1 MTDCTP
7 ETGLRV
13 IGIGRNEYLALV
25 SDLKTNSSKIFRKPN
40 PLNILPKFPVKVKI
54 EPWWKVEIGYV
65 LESDIALVNDAERSM
80 IDDLIDFG
88 SQTAGKMNFFSL
100 HSLYKKGLI
109 YLDVPISGED
119 CICIPPLRNFVM
131 NRISGDYFENL
142 LYKIFVSA
150 DETTTISE
158 LAQMLQINLDT
169 IKHAIS
175 LICRLGFARKQ
186 IANNDPIYKSL
197 HESWNNRCPLDT
209 DLRPEITPLN
219 YHALLVNETN
229 DRLIGMESPKVP
241 DPNTSKVK
249 RDSTSPVKQQH
260 LDALSNS
267 NEYISSDGNTSD
279 FSIISPG
286 GLDQS
291 KSKSSDSQNECSE
304 IEEIPPIAV
313 PLPISPLTKSGKRIA
328 FLFDSTLTAFLMMG
342 NLSPVSIFD

>member
-1 MTDCTP
+1 M
-7 ETGLRV
+7 

-25 SDLKTNSSKIFRKPN
+25 SELKTNSSKIFRKPN
-40 PLNILPKFPVKVKI
+40 PLHILPKFPVKIKI

-65 LESDIALVNDAERSM
+65 LESDIAFVTDAERSM

-150 DETTTISE
+150 DESTTISE

-175 LICRLGFARKQ
+175 LICRLGFAKKQ
-186 IANNDPIYKSL
+186 IANNDPINTTL
-197 HESWNNRCPLDT
+197 HESWNDRGPLDT
-209 DLRPEITPLN
+209 ELRPDITPLN

-229 DRLIGMESPKVP
+229 DRLIGMESPNVP
-241 DPNTSKVK
+241 NPNTSKVK

-286 GLDQS
+286 GLDRS
-291 KSKSSDSQNECSE
+291 KKSSDSQNECSE
-304 IEEIPPIAV
+304 IEEIPPIVV
-313 PLPISPLTKSGKRIA
+313 PPPISPLTKSGKRIA

-342 NLSPVSIFD
+342 NLSPVSIFY